1 MKYRKKKKMNLENV
15 QKTLIMLSRNLTWIR
30 SQDCY
35 LIVYET
41 PQYPNNWHIMYRDQ
55 SVLTWK
61 MYSKYK

>member
-1 MKYRKKKKMNLENV
+1 MNLENV

-35 LIVYET
+35 LIVCET